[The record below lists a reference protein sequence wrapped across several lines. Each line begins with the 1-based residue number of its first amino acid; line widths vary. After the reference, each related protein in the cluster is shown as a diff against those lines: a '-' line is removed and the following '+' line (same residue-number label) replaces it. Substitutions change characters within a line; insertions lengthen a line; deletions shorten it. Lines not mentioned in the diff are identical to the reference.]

1 MKERVEVILLGEAG
15 MWHAGCKALNNNY
28 IKKMYAYFYGFRD
41 VEFLILRYE
50 DVGSYSDTAIIM
62 YLRLH

>member
-1 MKERVEVILLGEAG
+1 
-15 MWHAGCKALNNNY
+15 
-28 IKKMYAYFYGFRD
+28 MYAYFYGFRD
-41 VEFLILRYE
+41 VDFLILRYE